1 MKRAVAG
8 ALRVAASGAIKLIT
22 LPARALNSARRSV
35 GGGTSGGMG
44 VDAWA
49 VVGLGNPGKKFD
61 GTKHNVGFDV
71 VDELARREGIPM
83 VNSKCRAIIGVGK
96 IGHTPVVLA
105 KPQTFM
111 NLSGKSVRDVMR
123 TYRIPKSRIL
133 IVYDDLDTKIAELR
147 VKVSGSHG
155 GHNGVRSVIDDA
167 TGGAKDFPRV
177 KVGIGRPSDD
187 SVPIYEYVLSRFEED
202 DRKNIDIAVSDAVD
216 VVREVLVDQ
225 NLDNAMTRCNTKYAP
240 KKVKAQKKPKQPKE
254 RIFVSAVVDDNEN
267 VTLSLAVKSQ
277 GQTNKPKENGMAAP
291 PNHA

>member
-22 LPARALNSARRSV
+22 LPARALNSARRSI
-35 GGGTSGGMG
+35 GGGGMG
-44 VDAWA
+44 AGAWA
-49 VVGLGNPGKKFD
+49 VIGLGNPGKKFD

-83 VNSKCRAIIGVGK
+83 VASKCRAIVGVGK

-111 NLSGKSVRDVMR
+111 NLSGKSVRDIMR

-155 GHNGVRSVIDDA
+155 GHNGVRSIIDDA

-187 SVPIYEYVLSRFEED
+187 SVPIYEYVLSRFEEG
-202 DRKNIDIAVSDAVD
+202 DRKNIDVAVTDAVD

-225 NLDNAMTRCNTKYAP
+225 KLDNAMTRCNTKYAP
-240 KKVKAQKKPKQPKE
+240 KKVKAPKKPKQPKE
-254 RIFVSAVVDDNEN
+254 RVFVSAMVDNNEH
-267 VTLSLAVKSQ
+267 VTLSLEVKSQ
-277 GQTNKPKENGMAAP
+277 VQPNKPKEDDTTAP
-291 PNHA
+291 SNDA